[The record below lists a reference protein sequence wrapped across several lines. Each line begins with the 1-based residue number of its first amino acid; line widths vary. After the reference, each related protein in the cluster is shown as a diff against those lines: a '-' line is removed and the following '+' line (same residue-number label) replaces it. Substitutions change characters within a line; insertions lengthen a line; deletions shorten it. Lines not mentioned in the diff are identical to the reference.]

1 MGKKKENDFDLKFN
15 KYRHD
20 GEHYACPIC
29 KKKTAML
36 WGRCRNCGSSLTE
49 KEWYF
54 VVKTINR
61 QIMVIN
67 KNNRFLQNM
76 TKWNCYNIEVK

>member
-49 KEWYF
+49 KE
-54 VVKTINR
+54 
-61 QIMVIN
+61 
-67 KNNRFLQNM
+67 
-76 TKWNCYNIEVK
+76 